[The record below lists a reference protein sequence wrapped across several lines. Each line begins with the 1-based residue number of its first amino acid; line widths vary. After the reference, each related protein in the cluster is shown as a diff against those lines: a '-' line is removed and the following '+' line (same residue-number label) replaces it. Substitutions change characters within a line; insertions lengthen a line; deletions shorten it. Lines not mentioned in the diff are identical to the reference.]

1 MRDLSAGPFRSIAP
15 GAANA
20 MRADMHANANIGPTG
35 AQAVWGRIAW
45 FVGTSAAAA
54 SGCFLV
60 YAVASHW
67 SAIAP
72 LLGRASLP
80 ILTGSVAAHVISA
93 VAAALVWT
101 GWLEVLGTPMRRSL
115 ATSIALTSQIA
126 KYIPGNVAHH
136 LGKAVLARRAG
147 APFAVV
153 AGSILGELI
162 SAPVL
167 AVAVLGLVLMIDPA
181 ALPQLWLP
189 AVDTDLLRA
198 ASLITVAAV
207 LAVAAFSAPLIGRAM
222 RRVSPGRYDVRPGS
236 GIGIAVSGCVMFAA
250 AGLSFHGVVL
260 ALAPE
265 GGGTP
270 GLSIAVFTLAWT
282 VGFVTPGAPAGLG
295 IREVLVVA
303 GLSPVIG
310 APAAVGAAVL
320 HRLVSAVGDVLAFAL
335 GCALGSGARKA
346 PPGEAL

>member
-1 MRDLSAGPFRSIAP
+1 
-15 GAANA
+15 
-20 MRADMHANANIGPTG
+20 
-35 AQAVWGRIAW
+35 
-45 FVGTSAAAA
+45 
-54 SGCFLV
+54 
-60 YAVASHW
+60 
-67 SAIAP
+67 
-72 LLGRASLP
+72 
-80 ILTGSVAAHVISA
+80 
-93 VAAALVWT
+93 
-101 GWLEVLGTPMRRSL
+101 
-115 ATSIALTSQIA
+115 
-126 KYIPGNVAHH
+126 
-136 LGKAVLARRAG
+136 VLARRAG

-167 AVAVLGLVLMIDPA
+167 AVAVLGLVLLIDPA

-189 AVDTDLLRA
+189 AVHADLLRA